1 MAECPCSWYRRQWR
15 QSRIPL
21 SHSTHPRGSAMS
33 KERRYTIEE
42 LQQLGFKTQGDLVAA
57 GKRLR
62 EVKHG

>member
-1 MAECPCSWYRRQWR
+1 
-15 QSRIPL
+15 
-21 SHSTHPRGSAMS
+21 MS

-62 EVKHG
+62 EVKHGKA